1 MTCLIK
7 AESACDTLNGDGTAF
22 SRVFDQKGHLMA
34 RYEHSI
40 DVNVPLETAYNQWTQ
55 FEEFPKFMEGVKRV
69 EQQGDTHLHWTAEI
83 AGQERQWEA
92 EISEQK
98 PDSRVA
104 WHSTTGAKNAGV
116 VTFHYI
122 DRDKTRVMLQIDY
135 DPEGFVENV
144 GAVLGIVQ
152 RRITGDLERFKD
164 FIEAKGFET
173 GAWRGEVDRFPS
185 DAEPIIG
192 GGGRYSGYNG
202 TPATG
207 LPTAPTFYDAT
218 SNGSEDPAL
227 STPVQ
232 RITRESRSFMGQDS
246 NLSGVDQDEGY
257 GKSEERGQRSVLGDD
272 TFISSGEGDG
282 TNNGGGGISSTE
294 RSGLHSTYG
303 GNAGEP
309 AKDAQGKTV
318 SATGSDPRLY
328 SEDISHGVTPGAD
341 PMHSAGA
348 VENEPQADNWDE
360 DSARNSPASD

>member
-1 MTCLIK
+1 VV
-7 AESACDTLNGDGTAF
+7 S
-22 SRVFDQKGHLMA
+22 SRVFDQKGNLMA

-69 EQQGDTHLHWTAEI
+69 EQQGDTKLHWVAEI

-98 PDSRVA
+98 PDARIA

-122 DRDKTRVMLQIDY
+122 DRDTTRVMLQIEY

-144 GAVLGIVQ
+144 GAALGIVQ
-152 RRITGDLERFKD
+152 RRISGDLQRFKD

-173 GAWRGEVDRFPS
+173 GAWRGEVERFSS
-185 DAEPIIG
+185 DEKPIIG
-192 GGGRYSGYNG
+192 GGSRYSESSASLE
-202 TPATG
+202 TRI
-207 LPTAPTFYDAT
+207 PTTPTFYDAT
-218 SNGSEDPAL
+218 SNGSEDA
-227 STPVQ
+227 SSNSSVQ
-232 RITRESRSFMGQDS
+232 RISKESRSFMGQDS
-246 NLSGVDQDEGY
+246 KLAGVEQDPGY
-257 GKSEERGQRSVLGDD
+257 GKSEERGQRGVLGDD

-294 RSGLHSTYG
+294 RSGMHSTYG
-303 GNAGEP
+303 GDAGGP
-309 AKDAQGKTV
+309 AQDESGKTV

-328 SEDISHGVTPGAD
+328 SEDISHGVAPGED

-348 VENEPQADNWDE
+348 VETERPEETWDE
-360 DSARNSPASD
+360 DSVRNPPASH